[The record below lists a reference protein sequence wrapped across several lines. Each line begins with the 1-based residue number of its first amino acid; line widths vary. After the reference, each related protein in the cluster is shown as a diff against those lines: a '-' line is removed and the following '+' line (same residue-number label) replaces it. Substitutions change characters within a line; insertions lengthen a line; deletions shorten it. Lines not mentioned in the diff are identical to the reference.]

1 MADAPREPTR
11 TTPRWVKVFVIVTI
25 IVVVLGVVIFLV
37 SGGQH
42 GPGRHLPGGGSGETP
57 PPGVTEDGGH
67 TPPPGI
73 DHGG

>member
-1 MADAPREPTR
+1 MADSTREPTR
-11 TTPRWVKVFVIVTI
+11 AKPRWVKVFVIVTVI
-25 IVVVLGVVIFLV
+25 AVVLGVVIFLV

-42 GPGRHLPGGGSGETP
+42 GPGRHLPGGSSGETS